1 MAQRAAALTGVAPAS
16 GRLRWPAGLRG
27 LALAASL
34 VQLSACASLT
44 LPARADRPPPAVA
57 SRPAVQQLANSL
69 TVTSQR
75 GRLDASQRSQLLA
88 RLGREGGASLLNRQL
103 LAMTAQDSVQVST
116 GNSAKLLID
125 GPATFAAMFE
135 AIENARRSVLL
146 QSYII
151 EDTAIAQRLAALL
164 ERKRAQGLQ
173 VVLLYDAAGSIGT
186 AKAFFERLQAAG
198 VPTCATNPVNP
209 LMRPGYWGI
218 NQRDH
223 RKILVVDRQTAF
235 TGGINISEVYAS
247 GSFGWRGRQVPAAAS
262 AASAAS
268 ATGITGTSRT
278 DSTNRN
284 GPGWRDTQIQLQ
296 GPSAAVLED
305 LVRATWAAQ
314 GCVGDLPP
322 PSAAAAGAAAAAA
335 SPGQQVVR
343 IVSTS
348 PDDGV
353 SRIYSLLLN
362 AIDASQR
369 SVALTMAY
377 FAPGQ
382 DMVDA
387 LCDAAQRGVSVQLV
401 LPSKSDFA
409 PLLHAGRNHYSRLL
423 AAGVQIHELQA
434 AVLHAKTAVI
444 DGVLSTVG
452 SSNMDWRSF
461 ASNDEVNA
469 VVLGEDFGDSM
480 LRMFGR
486 DVAASE
492 TITAAAWR
500 QRPLLQ
506 QAKEQLA
513 GLLERLW

>member
-1 MAQRAAALTGVAPAS
+1 MAQRAAALTGVLPATEPQ
-16 GRLRWPAGLRG
+16 RWPAALCG
-27 LALAASL
+27 LALVTTL
-34 VQLSACASLT
+34 VQLGACASLT
-44 LPARADRPPPAVA
+44 LPARADRPPATAA

-69 TVTSQR
+69 SVTSQR
-75 GRLDASQRSQLLA
+75 GRLDASQRSQMLA

-116 GNSAKLLID
+116 GNRAKLLID

-135 AIENARRSVLL
+135 AIDGARSSVLL

-164 ERKRAQGLQ
+164 ERKRAQGVR
-173 VVLLYDAAGSIGT
+173 VVVLYDAAGSIGT
-186 AKAFFERLQAAG
+186 AKAFFERLHAAA

-247 GSFGWRGRQVPAAAS
+247 GSFGRRGRQAPAAAS
-262 AASAAS
+262 AASAS
-268 ATGITGTSRT
+268 GSGT
-278 DSTNRN
+278 DSTNSTDRN
-284 GPGWRDTQIQLQ
+284 RPGWRDTQIQLQ
-296 GPSAAVLED
+296 GPAAATLED

-322 PSAAAAGAAAAAA
+322 PSAAAAGGAAAAA
-335 SPGQQVVR
+335 PGQQVVR
-343 IVSTS
+343 IVPSS
-348 PDDGV
+348 PGDGA

-387 LCDAAQRGVSVQLV
+387 LCDAAQRGVDVQLV

-409 PLLHAGRNHYSRLL
+409 PVLHAGRNHYSRLL
-423 AAGVQIHELQA
+423 ACGVQIHELQA

-469 VVLGEDFGDSM
+469 VVLGEDFGSSM
-480 LRMFGR
+480 LRMFGH
-486 DVAASE
+486 DVAASQ
-492 TITAAAWR
+492 TITAATWR